1 MQEHCRKVAMHQS
14 QYLPWPP
21 YFRKMA
27 QADVFILMDSVQY
40 QKNGVQNRNQIHSAN
55 GPLWLTIP
63 IGGSL
68 EQNICTKFPVNQQW
82 RKKHIQSIRS
92 SYSKTRFF
100 SVHFDALADV
110 IQSSGPDLHSINM
123 ALILY
128 FRAVLGIN
136 NELRLLSEL
145 SVSSKKNQLVLDC
158 CNAVGADLYISGSG
172 ALDYMDRSSFKNAG
186 ISLTVLQNDIPHYT
200 QHHQPAVAGLSILD
214 WLMQDEIDV
223 IRQYLNK
230 PMELSY
236 D

>member
-1 MQEHCRKVAMHQS
+1 MYKHCKKVAMHQS

-40 QKNGVQNRNQIHSAN
+40 QKNGVQNRNKIHSAN

-68 EQNICTKFPVNQQW
+68 DENICTKRPVNEQW

-92 SYSKTRFF
+92 SYAKTQFF
-100 SVHFDALADV
+100 SVHFDAIADL
-110 IQSSGPDLHSINM
+110 IQRSGPDLHSINM

-128 FRAVLGIN
+128 FRAALGIS
-136 NELRLLSEL
+136 NELILLSEL
-145 SVSSKKNQLVLDC
+145 AVSSKKNQLVLDSC
-158 CNAVGADLYISGSG
+158 KAVGADLYISGSG
-172 ALDYMDRSSFKNAG
+172 AMDYMDKTSFQNAG
-186 ISLTVLQNDIPHYT
+186 IRLAVLQNDIPHYP
-200 QHHQPAVAGLSILD
+200 QYHQPAVAGLSMLD
-214 WLMQDEIDV
+214 WLMQDEIDS
-223 IRQYLNK
+223 IRHYLNK